1 MIFCQMAILGISEY
15 WNFAHTIYILN
26 SMQNS
31 QNIARRNKLNYLKA
45 KEAFNNK
52 KVDECILFYAA
63 NHEVKS
69 KQSEKGREGIQQF
82 FDSMHQ
88 TWADIQ
94 ITVENTVAEDNW
106 VMGRS
111 VATATH
117 SQVVL
122 GVQPTHKKITA
133 TFWDLHLF
141 DEDGLI
147 IETWNLMDNLAIM
160 QQIGLL
166 K

>member
-1 MIFCQMAILGISEY
+1 MESLNKIGI
-15 WNFAHTIYILN
+15 A
-26 SMQNS
+26 
-31 QNIARRNKLNYLKA
+31 ARNKANYLKA

-52 KVDECILFYAA
+52 QVDECILFYAP
-63 NHEVKS
+63 NHQVKS
-69 KQSEKGREGIQQF
+69 KQSEKGREGIKNF
-82 FDSMHQ
+82 LESMHQ
-88 TWADIQ
+88 SWEDIR
-94 ITVENTVAEDNW
+94 ITVEHVLAEDNW

-117 SQVVL
+117 TKVVL
-122 GVQPTHKKITA
+122 GIPPTNKKITT

-141 DEDGLI
+141 DENGLI

>member
-1 MIFCQMAILGISEY
+1 MNS
-15 WNFAHTIYILN
+15 LN
-26 SMQNS
+26 KIE
-31 QNIARRNKLNYLKA
+31 IAARNKENYLKA
-45 KEAFNNK
+45 KEAFNK
-52 KVDECILFYAA
+52 KRVDECILFYAP

-69 KQSEKGREGIQQF
+69 KQSEKGRDGIQKF
-82 FDSMHQ
+82 LEGLHQ
-88 TWADIQ
+88 TWPDIQ
-94 ITVENTVAEDNW
+94 ITVEHSVAEDNW

-122 GVQPTHKKITA
+122 GIQPTDKKITA

-147 IETWNLMDNLAIM
+147 IETWNLMDSLAIM

>member
-1 MIFCQMAILGISEY
+1 MEI
-15 WNFAHTIYILN
+15 TK
-26 SMQNS
+26 
-31 QNIARRNKLNYLKA
+31 RNKANYLKA
-45 KEAFNNK
+45 KEAFNQNK
-52 KVDECILFYAA
+52 IADCIAFYTL

-69 KQSEKGREGIQQF
+69 KQSEKGREGIRKF
-82 FDSMHQ
+82 LEGMHQ
-88 TWADIQ
+88 TWTDIQ
-94 ITVENTVAEDNW
+94 ITVEHVVAEDNW

-133 TFWDLHLF
+133 TFWDLHHF

>member
-1 MIFCQMAILGISEY
+1 MK
-15 WNFAHTIYILN
+15 TLN
-26 SMQNS
+26 KIE
-31 QNIARRNKLNYLKA
+31 IAARNKANYLKA

-52 KVDECILFYAA
+52 RVDECVLFYAQK
-63 NHEVKS
+63 HEVKS
-69 KQSEKGREGIQQF
+69 KQSEKGREGIQKF
-82 FDSMHQ
+82 LEGLHQ
-88 TWADIQ
+88 TWPDIE
-94 ITVENTVAEDNW
+94 IKVEHCVAEDNW

-111 VATATH
+111 VATSMH

-122 GVQPTHKKITA
+122 GIPPTNKSINA

-147 IETWNLMDNLAIM
+147 VETWNLMDSLAIM

>member
-1 MIFCQMAILGISEY
+1 MK
-15 WNFAHTIYILN
+15 
-26 SMQNS
+26 
-31 QNIARRNKLNYLKA
+31 NKLEKAEKNKANYLKA
-45 KEAFNNK
+45 KELFNQNK
-52 KVDECILFYAA
+52 IAECALYYAID
-63 NHEVKS
+63 HEVKS
-69 KQSEKGREGIQQF
+69 KQSEKGRANIQAFLEGL
-82 FDSMHQ
+82 HQ
-88 TWADIQ
+88 TWPDIR
-94 ITVENTVAEDNW
+94 ITVEHVVAEDNW

-122 GVQPTHKKITA
+122 GIGPTGKKITA
-133 TFWDLHLF
+133 TFWDLHRF

-147 IETWNLMDNLAIM
+147 IETWNLMDSLSIM

>member
-1 MIFCQMAILGISEY
+1 MD
-15 WNFAHTIYILN
+15 NLN
-26 SMQNS
+26 KIE
-31 QNIARRNKLNYLKA
+31 IAARNKGNYLKA

-52 KVDECILFYAA
+52 RVDECILFYAP

-69 KQSEKGREGIQQF
+69 KQSEKGREGIQKF
-82 FDSMHQ
+82 LEVLHQ

-94 ITVENTVAEDNW
+94 ITVEHAVAEDNW

-122 GVQPTHKKITA
+122 GVPPTNKKITA
-133 TFWDLHLF
+133 AFWDLHLF

>member
-1 MIFCQMAILGISEY
+1 MPKMD
-15 WNFAHTIYILN
+15 NLN
-26 SMQNS
+26 K
-31 QNIARRNKLNYLKA
+31 IDKALRNKSNYLKA
-45 KEAFNNK
+45 KEAFNNNRI
-52 KVDECILFYAA
+52 DECILFYAP

-69 KQSEKGREGIQQF
+69 KQSEKGREGIRQF
-82 FDSMHQ
+82 LEAMHQ
-88 TWADIQ
+88 TWSDIQ
-94 ITVENTVAEDNW
+94 ITVEHTVAEDNW

>member
-1 MIFCQMAILGISEY
+1 MG
-15 WNFAHTIYILN
+15 NLN
-26 SMQNS
+26 K
-31 QNIARRNKLNYLKA
+31 IDKALRNKSNYLKA
-45 KEAFNNK
+45 KEAFNNNRI
-52 KVDECILFYAA
+52 DECILFYAP

-69 KQSEKGREGIQQF
+69 KQSEKGREGIRQF
-82 FDSMHQ
+82 LEGMHQ

-94 ITVENTVAEDNW
+94 ITVEHTVAEDNW

>member
-1 MIFCQMAILGISEY
+1 MKS
-15 WNFAHTIYILN
+15 LN
-26 SMQNS
+26 KIE
-31 QNIARRNKLNYLKA
+31 IAARNKENYLKA
-45 KEAFNNK
+45 KEAFNNNR
-52 KVDECILFYAA
+52 VDECILFYATD
-63 NHEVKS
+63 HEVRS
-69 KQSEKGREGIQQF
+69 KQSEKGRDGIQKF
-82 FDSMHQ
+82 LEGLHQ
-88 TWADIQ
+88 TWPDIQ
-94 ITVENTVAEDNW
+94 ITVEHSVAEDNW

-122 GVQPTHKKITA
+122 GIQPTGKKITA
-133 TFWDLHLF
+133 VFWDLHHF

-147 IETWNLMDNLAIM
+147 IETWNLMDSLAIM

>member
-1 MIFCQMAILGISEY
+1 MEMES
-15 WNFAHTIYILN
+15 LN
-26 SMQNS
+26 K
-31 QNIARRNKLNYLKA
+31 IEAAGRNKANYLKA

-52 KVDECILFYAA
+52 QVDECLLFYAP

-69 KQSEKGREGIQQF
+69 KHSEKGREGIQKF
-82 FDSMHQ
+82 LEGMHQ
-88 TWADIQ
+88 SWEDIQ
-94 ITVENTVAEDNW
+94 ITVEHAVAEDNW

-117 SQVVL
+117 TKPVL

-147 IETWNLMDNLAIM
+147 IETWNLMDNLAVM
-160 QQIGLL
+160 EQIGLL

>member
-1 MIFCQMAILGISEY
+1 MKS
-15 WNFAHTIYILN
+15 LN
-26 SMQNS
+26 K
-31 QNIARRNKLNYLKA
+31 IELAARNKQNYLKA

-52 KVDECILFYAA
+52 RVDECILFYAT

-69 KQSEKGREGIQQF
+69 KQSEKGRDGIQKF
-82 FDSMHQ
+82 LEALHQ
-88 TWADIQ
+88 TWPGIQ
-94 ITVENTVAEDNW
+94 VIVEHAVAEDNW

-117 SQVVL
+117 SQIVL
-122 GVQPTHKKITA
+122 GIQPTNKIITA

>member
-1 MIFCQMAILGISEY
+1 MIEQFE
-15 WNFAHTIYILN
+15 
-26 SMQNS
+26 
-31 QNIARRNKLNYLKA
+31 RNKANYLKA
-45 KEAFNNK
+45 KAAFNQNK
-52 KVDECILFYAA
+52 IDECIAFYAPD
-63 NHEVKS
+63 HEVKS
-69 KQSEKGREGIQQF
+69 KQSEKGRDGIKYFLQG
-82 FDSMHQ
+82 MHT
-88 TWADIQ
+88 TWPDIQ
-94 ITVENTVAEDNW
+94 ISVEHVVAEGDW

-117 SQVVL
+117 SRVVL
-122 GVQPTHKKITA
+122 GIQPSGKKVTA

-147 IETWNLMDNLAIM
+147 IEPWNLMDNLAIM

>member
-1 MIFCQMAILGISEY
+1 MKNLNKTEMA
-15 WNFAHTIYILN
+15 A
-26 SMQNS
+26 
-31 QNIARRNKLNYLKA
+31 RNKENYLKA
-45 KEAFNNK
+45 KAAFNNRR
-52 KVDECILFYAA
+52 VDECILFYAT

-69 KQSEKGREGIQQF
+69 KQSEKGRDGIQKF
-82 FDSMHQ
+82 LEGLHQ
-88 TWADIQ
+88 TWPDIQ
-94 ITVENTVAEDNW
+94 ITVEHSVAENNW

-122 GVQPTHKKITA
+122 GVQPTDKKITA

-147 IETWNLMDNLAIM
+147 IETWNLMDSLAIM

>member
-1 MIFCQMAILGISEY
+1 MIDR
-15 WNFAHTIYILN
+15 TIQQSTTMESLN
-26 SMQNS
+26 K
-31 QNIARRNKLNYLKA
+31 IEAAARNKANYLKA

-52 KVDECILFYAA
+52 QVDECILFYAA

-69 KQSEKGREGIQQF
+69 KQSEKEREGIQKF
-82 FDSMHQ
+82 LGMHQ
-88 TWADIQ
+88 SWEDIQ
-94 ITVENTVAEDNW
+94 ITVEHAVAEDNW

-117 SQVVL
+117 TKVVL
-122 GVQPTHKKITA
+122 GVQPTHNKITA

-141 DEDGLI
+141 NEDDLI
-147 IETWNLMDNLAIM
+147 IEMWNLMDNMAIM

>member
-1 MIFCQMAILGISEY
+1 MKS
-15 WNFAHTIYILN
+15 LN
-26 SMQNS
+26 KIE
-31 QNIARRNKLNYLKA
+31 IAARNKSNYLKA

-52 KVDECILFYAA
+52 RVDECILFYAPD
-63 NHEVKS
+63 HEVRS
-69 KQSEKGREGIQQF
+69 KQSEKGRDGIHKFLEGL
-82 FDSMHQ
+82 HQ
-88 TWADIQ
+88 AWPDIQ
-94 ITVENTVAEDNW
+94 VTVEHCVAEDNW

-122 GVQPTHKKITA
+122 GVQPTGKTVTA

-160 QQIGLL
+160 QQIGVL